1 LNRIHPA
8 HRAIVRDL
16 RRTIGLAALPAL
28 FAAHAFAQVLIEPVV
43 VELGARQRAASVT
56 ITLNPKAT
64 ASLTLQSQ
72 VLQWEQALDGTSRTQ
87 PSTDLVVAPPIMELK
102 PGESQLLRIGLRGP
116 RRGPGEQ
123 AYRLV
128 LEDVAAGSPAAGLP
142 GVSFRMRYDL
152 PVLLAPAE
160 PVRKALRWL
169 ACAPSRADEACVRV
183 ANDGNRRVSLR
194 KLSFA
199 GSNWTVPVDSPGT
212 VLASTEREWRLP
224 LPAGGSGPALRVS
237 GQNSRGEAVQAELQ
251 PP

>member
-1 LNRIHPA
+1 M
-8 HRAIVRDL
+8 
-16 RRTIGLAALPAL
+16 GLAALLVLSAPQV
-28 FAAHAFAQVLIEPVV
+28 FGQVLIEPVV

-64 ASLTLQSQ
+64 ASLMLQSQ

-87 PSTDLVVAPPIMELK
+87 PSTDLVVAPPIVELK
-102 PGESQLLRIGLRGP
+102 PGESQLLRVGLRGP
-116 RRGPGEQ
+116 RRGVGEQ

-128 LEDVAAGSPAAGLP
+128 LEDVAAGSPAAGAP

-160 PVRKALRWL
+160 PVRQALRWQ
-169 ACAPSRADEACVRV
+169 ACAPKAGEICVRL

-199 GSNWTVPVDSPGT
+199 GSNWAVPVESPGT

-224 LPAGGSGPALRVS
+224 LPAGGSGAALHVS
-237 GQNSRGEAVQAELQ
+237 GETSRGEAVQADLQ